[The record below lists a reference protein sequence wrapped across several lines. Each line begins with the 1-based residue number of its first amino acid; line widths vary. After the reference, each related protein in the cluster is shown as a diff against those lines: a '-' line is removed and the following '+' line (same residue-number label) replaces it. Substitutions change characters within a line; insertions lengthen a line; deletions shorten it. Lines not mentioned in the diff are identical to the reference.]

1 MLIKKENIMV
11 NKIKYIIFCIIVVT
25 LNASC
30 VHSRTTGP
38 SFAAKAGIKVLKG
51 SAIVKING
59 RINENLYSTSIFDTQ
74 IKDDKYY
81 DNPII
86 TEGTI
91 TKNETKYLET
101 GNEYIISVLP
111 TEVVILNIVSLDGND
126 VKIVVYQYGKEK
138 EYAIN
143 GNNKLGVSI
152 AFQNR

>member
-1 MLIKKENIMV
+1 MANR
-11 NKIKYIIFCIIVVT
+11 IKYIIFCVIVVI
-25 LNASC
+25 LNVSC

-38 SFAAKAGIKVLKG
+38 SFSVKAGVKIIKG

-91 TKNETKYLET
+91 TKNETKYLKT

-111 TEVVILNIVSLDGND
+111 TEVVIFNIVSLDDND
-126 VKIVVYQYGKEK
+126 VEIIVYQYGQEK